1 MSKSEKS
8 AVISTHRDSV
18 SVIHPTNGTAQV
30 KKRFN
35 FWTAFSVAVCT
46 SGAWE
51 GWTASI
57 AQGIAGGGSVG
68 LVWGWVFVSVGIT
81 CMACA
86 LAEFVSMWPSAGGQ
100 YVWSA
105 NLAPPK
111 YSRIL
116 SWTTAWFGLAGLW
129 LAALSCGIGVAVQI
143 QSYVIVNREYEPK
156 TWHAFVICI
165 ACMFCWIIVNIFAV
179 KTLHYMNMTILVLH
193 VVGYFVVIGI
203 LTGFT
208 EEKHDAKYIFTHF
221 QNSTGWDSDFV
232 SWSIGLLAALYAYL
246 SIDTAI
252 HFSEEI
258 PRANVLVPRAMVLQA
273 GSTALMTFPFIV
285 VAILCIGDIDAVLGS
300 PIGLMSP
307 FTQIL
312 INSTGN
318 VPLSTFLNCIS
329 TTVAMAAGFDLWGA
343 ASRAIWS
350 MARDN
355 ALPPAMA
362 KLHPRWGVPVL
373 ANLILI
379 VPSIAV
385 FLIYI
390 WNTTAFY
397 GIMAGVLVAFQLSY
411 VVPLG
416 INIFYTAWWKKD
428 LVKGPFNMG
437 KFALPV
443 HIIGFLFGCFM
454 VLFMSFPV
462 NSPVNA
468 TNMNYAAT
476 ILGAVFILS
485 MVLWVF
491 YGRKHYY
498 GPLEFAATE
507 PMSMSVEGEVTSDSK
522 NGDWV

>member
-1 MSKSEKS
+1 
-8 AVISTHRDSV
+8 
-18 SVIHPTNGTAQV
+18 
-30 KKRFN
+30 
-35 FWTAFSVAVCT
+35 
-46 SGAWE
+46 
-51 GWTASI
+51 
-57 AQGIAGGGSVG
+57 
-68 LVWGWVFVSVGIT
+68 
-81 CMACA
+81 
-86 LAEFVSMWPSAGGQ
+86 
-100 YVWSA
+100 
-105 NLAPPK
+105 
-111 YSRIL
+111 
-116 SWTTAWFGLAGLW
+116 
-129 LAALSCGIGVAVQI
+129 
-143 QSYVIVNREYEPK
+143 
-156 TWHAFVICI
+156 
-165 ACMFCWIIVNIFAV
+165 
-179 KTLHYMNMTILVLH
+179 
-193 VVGYFVVIGI
+193 
-203 LTGFT
+203 
-208 EEKHDAKYIFTHF
+208 
-221 QNSTGWDSDFV
+221 
-232 SWSIGLLAALYAYL
+232 
-246 SIDTAI
+246 
-252 HFSEEI
+252 
-258 PRANVLVPRAMVLQA
+258 
-273 GSTALMTFPFIV
+273 MTFPFIV

-468 TNMNYAAT
+468 TNM
-476 ILGAVFILS
+476 
-485 MVLWVF
+485 
-491 YGRKHYY
+491 
-498 GPLEFAATE
+498 
-507 PMSMSVEGEVTSDSK
+507 
-522 NGDWV
+522 